1 MDNTKFLPHG
11 MCYLVNFW
19 MSRKKARIYP
29 YLMLCVQI
37 DYKWNIMLN
46 IKRNRENIS
55 NKILV
60 GKSKID
66 FIYLLLLLLLFLQKN
81 IYFFSS
87 SFTFAEKSLNMLQP
101 YPNLMKE
108 KLQSWF
114 RKKKKIK
121 EFIPS
126 SFQTG
131 YSTTEQECIL
141 LKNTTAFYIGH
152 DSLNNYNSD
161 IKEKN
166 G

>member
-1 MDNTKFLPHG
+1 
-11 MCYLVNFW
+11 

-66 FIYLLLLLLLFLQKN
+66 FIYYYYYFFFAKEHL
-81 IYFFSS
+81 FFSS

-101 YPNLMKE
+101 YPSLMKE
-108 KLQSWF
+108 KLQS
-114 RKKKKIK
+114 
-121 EFIPS
+121 
-126 SFQTG
+126 
-131 YSTTEQECIL
+131 
-141 LKNTTAFYIGH
+141 
-152 DSLNNYNSD
+152 
-161 IKEKN
+161 
-166 G
+166 